1 MLVFNGAKL
10 KWSKVLYTPALL
22 GIVEDF
28 ILKVVLSEGVDT
40 HKIEFSTDRYLTVG
54 HNGRCMDFEVNGR
67 MVEGNSMP

>member
-1 MLVFNGAKL
+1 M
-10 KWSKVLYTPALL
+10 KWSKVSYTPALL
-22 GIVEDF
+22 WIVDDF
-28 ILKVVLSEGVDT
+28 ILKVVLSKGVDT